1 MQTWYFLVIG
11 LPIVTSFVISLTVFL
26 VYAKLLEREHLP
38 NGKTRFRCK
47 QSKTDQ
53 QVQKVVPNTH
63 NGRDQRLKND

>member
-11 LPIVTSFVISLTVFL
+11 LPIVSSFVISLTVFL

-47 QSKTDQ
+47 QGKAD
-53 QVQKVVPNTH
+53 
-63 NGRDQRLKND
+63 